1 MITNDKKDNKCHICS
16 KSYVEKDI
24 GMIAFRMNMVA
35 FKGYGHPKKCHQKWR
50 REKDHITSKSKKIPT
65 FYNLGR

>member
-50 REKDHITSKSKKIPT
+50 EKDHITSKSTKIPII
-65 FYNLGR
+65 FYNLRR

>member
-35 FKGYGHPKKCHQKWR
+35 FKGYGHPKKCHQK
-50 REKDHITSKSKKIPT
+50 
-65 FYNLGR
+65 